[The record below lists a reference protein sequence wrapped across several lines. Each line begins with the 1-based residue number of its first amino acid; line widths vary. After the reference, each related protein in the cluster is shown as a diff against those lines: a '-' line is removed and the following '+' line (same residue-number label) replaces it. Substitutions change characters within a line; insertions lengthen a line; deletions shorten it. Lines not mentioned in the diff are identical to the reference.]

1 VLRVLKQIIS
11 SEKGQAL
18 PIVLALLVIGG
29 LTIVP
34 SLNHT
39 FTGLNSSRMLE
50 DSVKGVYAADA
61 GVEDVLWSLANEV
74 PAPTQLSQNI
84 NQLEVDILTEEK
96 GIYTI
101 YLGELV
107 EPGEHFDYLDI
118 VGDLAWDEEAQ
129 AYKYTITVTW
139 LPTSGEPV
147 IHLDQV
153 GARIPIGYSYQTGSA
168 ADFEDN
174 LSTDEPDEIL
184 DVLGAYL
191 LNWEFEPP
199 KPDVSQADPVETQT
213 FYITGDGELEN
224 YYTWIVANRD
234 DIGAVGEITG
244 GSYRITATATRPE
257 NNETA
262 ARIVAEAMT
271 ADETV
276 YVLSW
281 QVLN

>member
-1 VLRVLKQIIS
+1 MLRVLKQIIS

-39 FTGLNSSRMLE
+39 FTGLNNSRMLE

-61 GVEDVLWSLANEV
+61 GVEDVLWSLANGV

-129 AYKYTITVTW
+129 AYKYTITVIW

>member
-1 VLRVLKQIIS
+1 MLRVLKQIIS